1 MSLSRVSRWILPALA
16 LFMLVGVGTAFAG
29 PSPDD
34 DYPMLRKRVSETNA
48 APVNI
53 KPLLPKQYLFDVKHQ
68 YQGWN
73 NCGPTTTAMAISDY
87 GITMSGFDIAAKL
100 KPNPK
105 DSNVSPDEIVGY
117 IKSQGL
123 DAQVRVNGNRDT
135 IMWFLSNDIPVIV
148 EQWMLDDGG
157 MGHYRL
163 ATGFNKERGTVTFD
177 DSFYGPDQ
185 RWTWED
191 FEARWGEFNNLRK
204 FIPVYR
210 PEQAPLVRA
219 ILGPDADDAQMWV
232 RAEAAARANI
242 EGFPNDGRT
251 WFALGDAL
259 LAQDRAPEAL
269 DAYEK
274 GYALGLP
281 KRFYWYQFGH
291 FEALAKLGRW
301 QRLLELT
308 QPVLAAAPI
317 HEEMHYYQGLAY
329 QGLGNK
335 VAARAAFQLAL
346 SDHPGMARAQQALAA
361 LQ

>member
-1 MSLSRVSRWILPALA
+1 MSLSRVSRWLLLALA
-16 LFMLVGVGTAFAG
+16 LFLLVGVGTALAG

-34 DYPMLRKRVSETNA
+34 DYPMLRKRVSDTNTS
-48 APVNI
+48 PLPI
-53 KPLLPKQYLFDVKHQ
+53 KPMMSKQYLWDVKHQ

-87 GITMSGFDIAAKL
+87 GINMSGFDIAAKL
-100 KPNPK
+100 KPNTK
-105 DSNVSPDEIVGY
+105 DVNVSPDEIVGF
-117 IKSQGL
+117 IKGQGL
-123 DAQVRVNGNRDT
+123 DAQLRVNGTRET

-163 ATGFNKERGTVTFD
+163 ATGFNRERGTVTFD

-185 RWTWED
+185 RWSWED
-191 FEARWGEFNNLRK
+191 FEARWGEFNNLHK

-219 ILGPDADDAQMWV
+219 ILGPDADDAQMWQ

-242 EGFPNDGRT
+242 EGFPTDGRT

-259 LAQDRAPEAL
+259 IAQNRTQEAL

-274 GYALGLP
+274 AYALGLP

-291 FEALAKLGRW
+291 FETLAKLGRW
-301 QRLLELT
+301 QRLLDLT
-308 QPVLAAAPI
+308 QTVLVQAPV

-329 QGLGNK
+329 KGLGNTA
-335 VAARAAFQLAL
+335 AARDSFQKAL
-346 SDHPGMARAQQALAA
+346 SDHPGMARAQKALDA

>member
-1 MSLSRVSRWILPALA
+1 MSLSRVSRFLLPALA
-16 LFMLVGVGTAFAG
+16 LFLLVGAGTAFAG

-34 DYPMLRKRVSETNA
+34 DYPMLRKRVSDTNTS
-48 APVNI
+48 PLPI
-53 KPLLPKQYLFDVKHQ
+53 KTMLPKQYLWDVKHQ

-87 GITMSGFDIAAKL
+87 GINMSGFDIAAKL

-105 DSNVSPDEIVGY
+105 DVNVSPDEIVSF

-123 DAQVRVNGNRDT
+123 DAQLRVNGTRET

-163 ATGFNKERGTVTFD
+163 ATGFNRERGTVTFD

-191 FEARWGEFNNLRK
+191 FEARWGEFNNLHK

-219 ILGPDADDAQMWV
+219 ILGPDADDAQMWE
-232 RAEAAARANI
+232 RAEAAARSNI
-242 EGFPNDGRT
+242 AGFPDDGRT

-259 LAQDRAPEAL
+259 MAQNRTQEAL

-301 QRLLELT
+301 QRLLDLT
-308 QPVLAAAPI
+308 QTVLVQAPT

-329 QGLGNK
+329 QGLGNTA
-335 VAARAAFQLAL
+335 AARDSFQKAL
-346 SDHPGMARAQQALAA
+346 SDHPGMARAQKALDA